1 MSIDSITGDDFL
13 RLDADDHRTAL
24 YMYEVAIESRLQE
37 VADYRAQGAQQAR
50 DQALDRLTSQLQ
62 LRKMHRVRLQELVED
77 EGQQGPAANQS
88 FNAEIDQLPS

>member
-24 YMYEVAIESRLQE
+24 EMYEVAIDSRLKE
-37 VADYRAQGAQQAR
+37 VAHHTEQGEQQAR
-50 DQALDRLTSQLQ
+50 TQALDRLTSQLQ
-62 LRKMHRVRLQELVED
+62 LRKVHRVRLQELVED
-77 EGQQGPAANQS
+77 ENQHGHAANQS